1 MRPTVGVL
9 SDFTVA
15 PGAFAAARA
24 SRVDLACPRGL
35 RPTSRSMLP
44 RSTSPTTTSLVE
56 ARASGGRS
64 PCGSACAIRPRR
76 RRSVMRLLVAV
87 PRLTSSRTIG
97 SCLRVEV
104 RLKLGRARLPSWA
117 ATRGCHAQLRRRRR
131 HELKLVPRVGAL
143 ATRGTSF
150 NHDNARRTM
159 AALSGQARSPSR
171 WRRLD
176 PQGESAHRELQPHAT
191 PFDERQSLL
200 HPARARARSP
210 SAAAR

>member
-131 HELKLVPRVGAL
+131 HELKLVPRVGTLALRVSLRYVLVDVVMRLLVRRGGCAAANVLPIHLLLLARRGEDEARAGAL
-143 ATRGTSF
+143 ALVGCHSWLPRSTS
-150 NHDNARRTM
+150 TTTT
-159 AALSGQARSPSR
+159 S
-171 WRRLD
+171 
-176 PQGESAHRELQPHAT
+176 
-191 PFDERQSLL
+191 
-200 HPARARARSP
+200 
-210 SAAAR
+210 